1 MRIIRLSTTSE
12 CGLNGTGDMREHGP
26 FPVQHMNAPVRLG
39 GACFRLCVFDQS

>member
-12 CGLNGTGDMREHGP
+12 CGLNGTGDMRERGP
-26 FPVQHMNAPVRLG
+26 LPVQHVNAPVRVG